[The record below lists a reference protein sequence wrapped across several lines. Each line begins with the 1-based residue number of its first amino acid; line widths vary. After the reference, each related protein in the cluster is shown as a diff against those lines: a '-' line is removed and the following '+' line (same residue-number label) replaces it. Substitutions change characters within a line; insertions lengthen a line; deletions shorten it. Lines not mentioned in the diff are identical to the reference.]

1 MLNLDG
7 NRLTLLPA
15 EIAGMTALRELWVH
29 DNQLA
34 VSVWV
39 CGCVSVW
46 VCECVDVWWV
56 GGWVG
61 YASSGC
67 TTTSSR

>member
-1 MLNLDG
+1 VLNLDG

-34 VSVWV
+34 VIPGTRTPEIPS
-39 CGCVSVW
+39 
-46 VCECVDVWWV
+46 
-56 GGWVG
+56 
-61 YASSGC
+61 
-67 TTTSSR
+67 